1 MDTCTKGSSSNTDN
15 AGKMNVSICETYI
28 NGCVSEPT
36 KKWERD
42 QKPNNFWTNE
52 AVPSTTKKIMC
63 ACTKI
68 SGHRIIASDNLFW
81 SDSYQDP
88 IDLDSKPGQLLVSL
102 ENMQVGGLSHGKT
115 TSQWKI
121 QNKSLHKEVMKCNN
135 KGRSF
140 FDSHRKFDEEYPE
153 ANLDKNWK
161 DAWWNYQLT
170 INILLMENWC
180 QLGTGSIKIQ

>member
-68 SGHRIIASDNLFW
+68 SGHRMIASDNLFW
-81 SDSYQDP
+81 LDSYQDP

-121 QNKSLHKEVMKCNN
+121 QNKSLHKEVMTCNN

-140 FDSHRKFDEEYPE
+140 FDSQRCMMELSTHNKHSTDGELMSTRNRKY
-153 ANLDKNWK
+153 KNTVK
-161 DAWWNYQLT
+161 T
-170 INILLMENWC
+170 IYNNNI
-180 QLGTGSIKIQ
+180 SIS